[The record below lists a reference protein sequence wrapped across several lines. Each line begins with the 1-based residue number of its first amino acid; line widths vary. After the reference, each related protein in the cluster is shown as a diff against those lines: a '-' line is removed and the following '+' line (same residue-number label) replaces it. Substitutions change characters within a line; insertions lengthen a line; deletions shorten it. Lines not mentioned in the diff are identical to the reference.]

1 MLLTLF
7 ILILAVLG
15 VDLLTLPFL
24 KKITAKVKPTLRSV
38 LAKDT
43 VAGYFLLICAV
54 VSLLIA
60 NTHWGAGYLKVWS
73 HSIGGHPFSHWID
86 DGLMAIFFLLVGLE
100 LKRELLYG
108 ELRSR
113 ERAILP
119 VFAAL
124 GGMLL
129 PAAIYIVLTWG
140 TSVRAGFGIP
150 MATDI
155 AFVLAVL
162 AVLGSRIPK
171 SLKVFLTAL
180 AVIDD
185 LGAVIVIAVFY
196 TSQFSFPYLM
206 LAFLLLALIYIVGQS
221 GYAVSRKSANLV
233 IVFSLLA
240 GVGVWLLL
248 MRSGVHAS
256 IAGVLV
262 ALAIPS
268 YFGAEDAPAARLER
282 GLHGP
287 VYFFILPLFV
297 LSNMAIPLNNV
308 WPAAESLWASAA
320 QFLSQP
326 HVLGIVF
333 GLLVGKPLG
342 IISGVLLVLLLRWGK
357 LPADLSMRHI
367 VGGGFLGGIG
377 FTMAIFISALSFS
390 DGALIDTAKLAV
402 VAASVLSA
410 AVGTVVLRVGS
421 NPKSPKATDV

>member
-24 KKITAKVKPTLRSV
+24 KKIVTKVRPPLRSV
-38 LAKDT
+38 LGKDT
-43 VAGYFLLICAV
+43 VAGYFLLICAAA
-54 VSLLIA
+54 SLLIA
-60 NTHWGAGYLKVWS
+60 NSRWGVPYLKVWN

-86 DGLMAIFFLLVGLE
+86 DGLMAVFFLLVGLE

-119 VFAAL
+119 VVAAL
-124 GGMLL
+124 GGMLM
-129 PAAIYIVLTWG
+129 PAAIYLSLTWG
-140 TSVRAGFGIP
+140 ESVRAGFGIP

-155 AFVLAVL
+155 AFVLAIL

-185 LGAVIVIAVFY
+185 LGAVVVIAVFY
-196 TSQFSFPYLM
+196 TSHFSFPYLM
-206 LAFLLLALIYIVGQS
+206 LALLLLALIYIVGQS
-221 GYAVSRKSANLV
+221 GYAVSRARANLV

-240 GVGVWLLL
+240 GVGVWLLM

-262 ALAIPS
+262 ALVIPS
-268 YFGAEDAPAARLER
+268 YFGSEDAPAARLER
-282 GLHGP
+282 GLHGL
-287 VYFFILPLFV
+287 VYFFVLPLFV
-297 LSNMAIPLNNV
+297 LSNMAIPLGNV
-308 WPAAESLWASAA
+308 WPEAGSLWASAV

-342 IISGVLLVLLLRWGK
+342 IILGVLSVLLLRWGK
-357 LPADLSMRHI
+357 LPADLSMKHI

-402 VAASVLSA
+402 VTASVTA
-410 AVGTVVLRVGS
+410 AVVGAVVLRGRN

>member
-24 KKITAKVKPTLRSV
+24 KKIVTKVRPPLRSV
-38 LAKDT
+38 LGKDT
-43 VAGYFLLICAV
+43 VAGYFLLICAAA
-54 VSLLIA
+54 SLVIA
-60 NTHWGAGYLKVWS
+60 NSRWGVPYLRVWN
-73 HSIGGHPFSHWID
+73 HPLGGHPFSHWID
-86 DGLMAIFFLLVGLE
+86 DGLMAVFFLLVGLE

-119 VFAAL
+119 VVAAL

-129 PAAIYIVLTWG
+129 PAAIYLSLTWG
-140 TSVRAGFGIP
+140 ESVRAGFGIP

-155 AFVLAVL
+155 AFVLAIL

-196 TSQFSFPYLM
+196 TSHFSFPYLM
-206 LAFLLLALIYIVGQS
+206 LALLLLALIYIVGQS
-221 GYAVSRKSANLV
+221 GRAVSRVRANLV

-240 GVGVWLLL
+240 GVGVWLLM

-262 ALAIPS
+262 ALVIPS
-268 YFGAEDAPAARLER
+268 YFGAEDSPAARLER

-287 VYFFILPLFV
+287 VYFFVLPLFV
-297 LSNMAIPLNNV
+297 LSNMAIPLGNV
-308 WPAAESLWASAA
+308 WPEAGSLWASAA

-342 IISGVLLVLLLRWGK
+342 IILGVLSVLLLRWGK
-357 LPADLSMRHI
+357 LPADLTMRHI

-402 VAASVLSA
+402 VAASVTA
-410 AVGTVVLRVGS
+410 AVVGAVVLSVRRGGF
-421 NPKSPKATDV
+421 D

>member
-24 KKITAKVKPTLRSV
+24 KKIVTKVRPPLRSV
-38 LAKDT
+38 LGKDT
-43 VAGYFLLICAV
+43 VAGYFLLICAAA
-54 VSLLIA
+54 SLVIA
-60 NTHWGAGYLKVWS
+60 NSRWGVPYLRVWN

-86 DGLMAIFFLLVGLE
+86 DGLMAVFFLLVGLE

-119 VFAAL
+119 VVAAL

-129 PAAIYIVLTWG
+129 PAAIYLSLTWG
-140 TSVRAGFGIP
+140 ESVRAGFGIP

-155 AFVLAVL
+155 AFVLAIL

-185 LGAVIVIAVFY
+185 LGAVVVIAVFY
-196 TSQFSFPYLM
+196 TSNFSLIH
-206 LAFLLLALIYIVGQS
+206 LLLALWLVALIFIAGQS
-221 GYAVSRKSANLV
+221 VDLRSSGKRKALIAFSMLV
-233 IVFSLLA
+233 
-240 GVGVWLLL
+240 GVGVWMLL

-256 IAGVLV
+256 VAGVLV

-268 YFGAEDAPAARLER
+268 YFGSEDAPAARLER

-287 VYFFILPLFV
+287 VYFFVLPLFV
-297 LSNMAIPLNNV
+297 LSNMAIPLSNV
-308 WPAAESLWASAA
+308 WPEAGSLWASAA

-342 IISGVLLVLLLRWGK
+342 IILGVLSVLLLRWGK

-390 DGALIDTAKLAV
+390 DGSLIDTAKLAV
-402 VAASVLSA
+402 VAASVTA
-410 AVGTVVLRVGS
+410 AVVGAVVLSVRRGRL
-421 NPKSPKATDV
+421 

>member
-24 KKITAKVKPTLRSV
+24 KKIVTKVRPSLRAV
-38 LAKDT
+38 LGKDT
-43 VAGYFLLICAV
+43 VAGYFLLICAAA
-54 VSLLIA
+54 SLLIA
-60 NTHWGAGYLKVWS
+60 NSRWGVPYLKVWN

-86 DGLMAIFFLLVGLE
+86 DGLMAVFFLLVGLE

-119 VFAAL
+119 VAAAL
-124 GGMLL
+124 GGMLM
-129 PAAIYIVLTWG
+129 PAAIYLSLTWG
-140 TSVRAGFGIP
+140 ESVRAGFGIP

-155 AFVLAVL
+155 AFVLAIL

-185 LGAVIVIAVFY
+185 LGAVVVIAVFY
-196 TSQFSFPYLM
+196 TSHFSFPYLM
-206 LAFLLLALIYIVGQS
+206 LALLLLALIYIVGQS
-221 GYAVSRKSANLV
+221 GYAVSRAKANLV
-233 IVFSLLA
+233 IAFSLLA
-240 GVGVWLLL
+240 GVGVWLLM

-262 ALAIPS
+262 ALVIPS
-268 YFGAEDAPAARLER
+268 YFGVEDAPAARLER

-297 LSNMAIPLNNV
+297 LSNMAIPLGNV
-308 WPAAESLWASAA
+308 WPEAGSLWASAV

-333 GLLVGKPLG
+333 GLLAGKPLG
-342 IISGVLLVLLLRWGK
+342 IILGVLSVLLLRWGK

-390 DGALIDTAKLAV
+390 DGSLIDTAKLAV
-402 VAASVLSA
+402 VTASVTA
-410 AVGTVVLRVGS
+410 AVVGAVVLSVRRGRL
-421 NPKSPKATDV
+421 